1 MSDLRPGYRF
11 ASGQLE
17 LRANQVMSRYFKPIF
32 LVTGSFRDSRS
43 VASIQFEMPLQVE
56 SLDQA
61 KAWIA
66 HGAHVQL
73 PDSAVPWLVEGSA
86 LKHLLP
92 WERER
97 RLHEERPQCHVPR
110 QWMRL
115 AIAELRAMALQAEP
129 DEECEVT
136 FDGKVLTFT
145 MPSAIVPLVASGE
158 CPWPKDYRVRLADFA
173 ALPKRLMQDPVGIHV
188 WEAGLVIGSHR
199 FAVL

>member
-17 LRANQVMSRYFKPIF
+17 LRASQVMSQYFKPIF
-32 LVTGSFRDSRS
+32 LVTGIFANPRTIF
-43 VASIQFEMPLQVE
+43 SIQFEMPLQVE

-66 HGAHVQL
+66 YCSDVQL
-73 PDSAVPWLVEGSA
+73 PDSAVPWLAEGDA

-92 WERER
+92 WQREK
-97 RLHEERPQCHVPR
+97 RLHEERPQCLVPR

-115 AIAELRAMALQAEP
+115 AITELRAMALQASP

-136 FDGKVLTFT
+136 FDGKTLVFT
-145 MPSAIVPLVASGE
+145 MPSAIVPLAASGE
-158 CPWPKDYRVRLADFA
+158 RPWPKAYRVRLADFA

-188 WEAGLVIGSHR
+188 WEAGLAIGSHR